1 MASAAFPWYRDR
13 VIARFWQRWRRRGEQ
28 RALQRR
34 AISDPLWQQ
43 TLTHLPFL
51 ADRSAQ
57 DLERLRRMASLF
69 LDRKEFSGAGG
80 FIVEDAV
87 ALSVAVQACL
97 PVLELGLDQYDG
109 FVGIVMH
116 ADAVVA
122 EREVVDDVGVVHQY
136 DEVLAGEAMEGG
148 PLMLSWADVQG
159 GDDREARTSAYNV
172 VIHEFA
178 HVLDMRDGEP
188 DGVPLLPS
196 AHARKA
202 WLAVLGPEYDR
213 FCERV
218 VCGYDTVL
226 DAYAAEA
233 PEEFFAV
240 ASEAFFVTPR
250 ELKEEQPAMYRLLAT
265 YYRQDPAAV

>member
-1 MASAAFPWYRDR
+1 
-13 VIARFWQRWRRRGEQ
+13 
-28 RALQRR
+28 
-34 AISDPLWQQ
+34 
-43 TLTHLPFL
+43 
-51 ADRSAQ
+51 
-57 DLERLRRMASLF
+57 
-69 LDRKEFSGAGG
+69 
-80 FIVEDAV
+80 
-87 ALSVAVQACL
+87 
-97 PVLELGLDQYDG
+97 
-109 FVGIVMH
+109 MH

-122 EREVVDDVGVVHQY
+122 EREVIDDVGVVHHY

-159 GDDREARTSAYNV
+159 GDDRDTGTSAYNV

-196 AHARKA
+196 AQARQA
-202 WLAVLGPEYDR
+202 WLAVLRPEYDR

-250 ELKEEQPAMYRLLAT
+250 ELQEEQPALYRLLAS